1 MKKALAV
8 LLVILLASTQVDAA
22 WFSTGDSLVSIF
34 EDIDLNGPSIEN
46 VKRLEGY
53 VDNNPQAEY
62 IDEALLRLG
71 RIYSEK
77 KELNKAAEVYGLL
90 IKNFPQSRFRNE
102 ASYELGLINYRT
114 GRLDLAR
121 SALESV
127 SRDNGAS
134 LQLRAKAARF
144 LKEIEKAAYGLNAAQ
159 DLPAIGVLLPLKGDY
174 ASFGE
179 DALSGILLA
188 ANVFGTAGSEVEV
201 IVKDVSDPAKTGAA
215 VQELSSNSRV
225 AAIVGPLLSSTVMD
239 AARHAQTNRVPVIT
253 LSQREGVTDAGD
265 YVFRNFLTAGD
276 QAVALAGYA
285 SSQLGA
291 KRYAILYPQTS
302 YGVELARHFEA
313 AVKARGGVVVR
324 QAAYPQGTADFSES
338 IKRLFGVQVKERM
351 EGRRKIREFNP
362 SIKVDALF
370 IPDSYEPI
378 ALIVPYLGYYNIKN
392 VRLLG
397 PSSWNSPR
405 LVELAGGNVEGAVF
419 VDGFFAGSSR
429 SGAAEF
435 TSRYSAAYGKQP
447 GILSA
452 QAYDA
457 ARMIMQASDSGLGDS
472 GPGGRDELRKR
483 LKSIREF
490 NGATGTISFNARR
503 EAEKRLFIL
512 TVQGGRIVEAGN

>member
-1 MKKALAV
+1 MKKALFV
-8 LLVILLASTQVDAA
+8 FLVILLASAQASAA
-22 WFSTGDSLVSIF
+22 WFNRADSLVSIF

-46 VKRLEGY
+46 VKRLEGF
-53 VDNNPQAEY
+53 VENNPGAEY

-77 KELNKAAEVYGLL
+77 KELNRAAQVYGLI

-102 ASYELGLINYRT
+102 ASYELGIIYYRT
-114 GRLDLAR
+114 GKLDLAKA
-121 SALESV
+121 ALEAV
-127 SRDNGAS
+127 SADKGAS

-144 LKEIEKAAYGLNAAQ
+144 LKEIEKATYGL
-159 DLPAIGVLLPLKGDY
+159 DVSRDMPAIGVLLPMKGDY

-188 ANVFGTAGSEVEV
+188 ANVFGPAGPGVEV
-201 IVKDVSDPAKTGAA
+201 IVKGVSDPAKIGAA

-225 AAIVGPLLSSTVMD
+225 AGIVGPLLSSTVVE
-239 AARHAQTNRVPVIT
+239 AARHAQLNRVPVIT
-253 LSQREGVTDAGD
+253 LSQKEGVTDAGD
-265 YVFRNFLTAGD
+265 YVFRNFLTSGD
-276 QAVALAGYA
+276 QAAALASYA
-285 SSQLGA
+285 SALGA
-291 KRYAILYPQTS
+291 KRYAVLYPQTS

-324 QAAYPQGTADFSES
+324 QAAYAQGTTDFSES
-338 IKRLFGVQVKERM
+338 IKRLFGVQAKERV

-362 SIKVDALF
+362 TINVDALF

-378 ALIVPYLGYYNIKN
+378 SLIAQYLGYYNIKN

-397 PSSWNSPR
+397 HSGWNSPR
-405 LVELAGGNVEGAVF
+405 LLELGGANVEGAVF
-419 VDGFFAGSSR
+419 VDGFFAGSER
-429 SGAAEF
+429 NGAAEF
-435 TSRYSAAYGKQP
+435 SSLYSEAYGKAP

-452 QAYDA
+452 QAFDA
-457 ARMIMQASDSGLGDS
+457 ARMLMQAASEA
-472 GPGGRDELRKR
+472 GPGNRDALKDR
-483 LKSIREF
+483 LKSMREF
-490 NGATGTISFNARR
+490 KGATGPISFNARR